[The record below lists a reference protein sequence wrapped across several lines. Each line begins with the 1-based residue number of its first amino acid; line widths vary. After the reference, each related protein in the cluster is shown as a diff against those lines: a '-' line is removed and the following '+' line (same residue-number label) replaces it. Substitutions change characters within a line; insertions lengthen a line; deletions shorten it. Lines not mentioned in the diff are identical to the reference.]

1 MATAVRSRLRAPRP
15 PRAGERRRHDRYRLT
30 LHGSG
35 VYLTIPAHWSKKTHA
50 FVATSAD
57 VSLGGMM
64 VHFDKPVSPGDT
76 LRLAFPVSAFRT
88 ARFDTVVR
96 WVRHDLAGKLGS
108 VTAGVAFSDT
118 LAQRDIDALL
128 RTADR
133 RGGAGVTVSTRQVN
147 LPFNRAVEIAV
158 RSLRIR
164 LARSLVT
171 SLVISLATGFYAY
184 MLSADAVQG
193 ALRSGELVHGADA
206 VQRQWVA
213 FVSFLVAGVGI
224 TNTLYM
230 SVAERYREIGTMKC
244 LGALDRF
251 VVELFLLE
259 AVALGVVG
267 SALGAAGGVGFAL
280 AEGLLAAKEVE
291 NAALPW
297 AALALNASK
306 ALGLGL
312 ALTVVGSLYPAFR
325 ASRMAPAEAMRTEV

>member
-1 MATAVRSRLRAPRP
+1 MATKTARKRAAGLD
-15 PRAGERRRHDRYRLT
+15 RAGERRRHERYRLT
-30 LHGSG
+30 LHGKG
-35 VYLTIPAHWSKKTHA
+35 VYLTIPARWSGKTHR
-50 FVATSAD
+50 FEVTSAD

-64 VHFDKPVSPGDT
+64 VHFDKPVNTGDT

-88 ARFDTVVR
+88 ARFDAIVR
-96 WVRHDLAGKLGS
+96 WVKHDPQGQFGPIT
-108 VTAGVAFSDT
+108 VGVAFVKELS
-118 LAQRDIDALL
+118 QRNIDALL

-158 RSLRIR
+158 RSLKIR

-171 SLVISLATGFYAY
+171 SLVVLLATGFYAY
-184 MLSADAVQG
+184 MLSADAVQV
-193 ALRSGELVHGADA
+193 ALRSGELLHGTDA
-206 VQRQWVA
+206 VQREWVA

-267 SALGAAGGVGFAL
+267 SGLGALGGVAFAL

-291 NAALPW
+291 HAVLPW
-297 AALALNASK
+297 AL
-306 ALGLGL
+306 LGLNVLKGLGVGL
-312 ALTVVGSLYPAFR
+312 ALTILGSLYPAFR
-325 ASRMAPAEAMRTEV
+325 AARMAPAEAMRTEV

>member
-1 MATAVRSRLRAPRP
+1 MAVSRRAHGRAGSPRT
-15 PRAGERRRHDRYRLT
+15 GERRRYPRYRLT
-30 LHGSG
+30 LHGRG
-35 VYLTIPAHWSKKTHA
+35 IYLTIPARWSGKAEK
-50 FVATSAD
+50 FEVTSAD

-64 VHFDKPVSPGDT
+64 VHFNQPVVPGDRI
-76 LRLAFPVSAFRT
+76 RLAFPLSAFRQ
-88 ARFDTVVR
+88 AQFDAVVR
-96 WVRHDLAGKLGS
+96 WVRRVRDDGMGA
-108 VTAGVAFSDT
+108 VTAGVAFNRE
-118 LAQRDIDALL
+118 LPQRDIDALL

-133 RGGAGVTVSTRQVN
+133 RGGEGVSVSTRQVN
-147 LPFNRAVEIAV
+147 LPFRRAVEIAV

-171 SLVISLATGFYAY
+171 SLVVSLATGFYAY
-184 MLSADAVQG
+184 MLSADAVQA
-193 ALRSGELVHGADA
+193 ALRSGELLQGADA

-267 SALGAAGGVGFAL
+267 SGLGAGGGVLFAI
-280 AEGLLAAKEVE
+280 AEGLLRAKEVE
-291 NAALPW
+291 QAVLPW
-297 AALALNASK
+297 GVLAMNALKGLGV
-306 ALGLGL
+306 GLGL
-312 ALTVVGSLYPAFR
+312 TIIGSLYPAFR

>member
-1 MATAVRSRLRAPRP
+1 MATRVRSPKNGAAA
-15 PRAGERRRHDRYRLT
+15 RAGERRRYPRYRLT
-30 LHGSG
+30 LHGKG
-35 VYLTIPAHWSKKTHA
+35 VYLTIPARWSVKARK
-50 FVATSAD
+50 FEVTSAD

-64 VHFDKPVSPGDT
+64 VHFNRPVAPGDG
-76 LRLAFPVSAFRT
+76 LRVAFPLSRFRQ
-88 ARFDTVVR
+88 ARFDAVVR
-96 WVRHDLAGKLGS
+96 WVRREPKGPLGPVAAGLAF
-108 VTAGVAFSDT
+108 VREM
-118 LAQRDIDALL
+118 AQRDIDALL
-128 RTADR
+128 ATADR
-133 RGGAGVTVSTRQVN
+133 RGGAGVSVSTRQVN
-147 LPFNRAVEIAV
+147 LPFRRAVEIAV

-171 SLVISLATGFYAY
+171 SLVVSLATGFYAY

-267 SALGAAGGVGFAL
+267 SGLGAGGGVAFAI

-291 NAALPW
+291 HAVLPW
-297 AALALNASK
+297 GLLAVNALKGLGV
-306 ALGLGL
+306 GLGL
-312 ALTVVGSLYPAFR
+312 TIIGSLYPAFR